1 MRKTIAFLLC
11 LVMFG
16 TFTVLAFAYNGE
28 NYVQFSD
35 TKVTFPKNQHIS
47 GDANGDGTVNTLDV
61 LATIKYIA
69 GNKTSSLR
77 DSIDANCDGKVS
89 VVDALITVRH
99 ILGDDVGLGE
109 LVD

>member
-47 GDANGDGTVNTLDV
+47 GDANGDGKITAADARIALRISAKVDSLEKYNLTAEVLDV
-61 LATIKYIA
+61 T
-69 GNKTSSLR
+69 G
-77 DSIDANCDGKVS
+77 DGKITAA
-89 VVDALITVRH
+89 DARK
-99 ILGDDVGLGE
+99 ILRIAAKIE
-109 LVD
+109 